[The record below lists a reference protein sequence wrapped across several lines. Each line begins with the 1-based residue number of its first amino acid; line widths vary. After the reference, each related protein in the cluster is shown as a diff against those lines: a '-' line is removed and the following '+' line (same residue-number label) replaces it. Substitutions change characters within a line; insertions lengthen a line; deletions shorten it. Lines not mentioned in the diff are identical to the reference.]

1 MMSTQQNNGEREGSE
16 SAVHTAEDRFL
27 RDGLADLRRDS
38 LRDVDLP
45 SVDAEFEMVVHRDDV
60 RRHYVASLEEFEVAT
75 IEFKQMGNRVV
86 ILSTTVDP
94 EFRGRG
100 IAVELIAYAL
110 DDVRDR
116 GLLVTIYCP
125 LVSAY
130 INQNPEYGDLVDAK
144 HPGHTPSDHLLT
156 RRITS

>member
-1 MMSTQQNNGEREGSE
+1 MSTQQNSGESEGPE
-16 SAVHTAEDRFL
+16 SVHRAEDRFL
-27 RDGLADLRRDS
+27 RDGLADLRSDS

-60 RRHYVASLEEFEVAT
+60 RRHYVASLDEFEVAA

-86 ILSTTVDP
+86 ILSTTVVP

-130 INQNPEYGDLVDAK
+130 INQNPEYGDLVDAA
-144 HPGHTPSDHLLT
+144 HPGHRPSDHLLT